1 MVKGGAAKYGAGNR
15 KCCQR
20 CRYPLNTKR
29 PQKHSAGRVVKAAM
43 YIDGKFEWE
52 IRTGHWST
60 HQINNNYVVM
70 ENRMEELGN
79 NLKVELVKSIDSA
92 AKQCEERLGDC
103 F

>member
-1 MVKGGAAKYGAGNR
+1 MRGIENVVSAVDTRLIQKGRRNTQQGELLKRLCISLAN
-15 KCCQR
+15 
-20 CRYPLNTKR
+20 LNGELER
-29 PQKHSAGRVVKAAM
+29 DIG
-43 YIDGKFEWE
+43 D
-52 IRTGHWST
+52 T